1 MTEAYSEKMAVFRDL
16 YIIVIYSVKVHAENQ
31 KKVLG
36 FWTILN
42 KKH

>member
-1 MTEAYSEKMAVFRDL
+1 MTEAYSEKSAVFRDL
-16 YIIVIYSVKVHAENQ
+16 YIFVIYSVHAENQ